1 MVDYSRMLF
10 DAFSG
15 PGDAIRANRIEKTR
29 NEQIDRNYAHTL
41 ERFAYEQGKDERD
54 FNYRGERDRIGDSQ
68 WQQGF
73 NLQQR
78 TANRLEAA
86 ASRPDI
92 ETFYDPDTGM
102 ETKGYYDPQSPTGFR
117 AVGGMKNPTGNI
129 PNGYQMRPDGG
140 GLTFIPGGPAD
151 PSVVSGLAGAR
162 GQGGGGRPLPAMTI
176 KDLGA
181 KGQSVDEMTRLT
193 AGFDDSYGGYGAAA
207 FGDAANL
214 VGRNYGMGYGDQAA
228 WWQDYQSSKNLRR
241 NQLFGSALTAHEKSE
256 FEKADINPGMSPA
269 TIRTN
274 LARQEEVAAKAARK
288 LASSYAVQGYSRE
301 AIEAALGMSLDDV
314 GGSPSGGGQRQ
325 QPSYQTQDIEAEMRR
340 RGLK

>member
-15 PGDAIRANRIEKTR
+15 PGDAIQKNRDRDAAIQAQEAR
-29 NEQIDRNYAHTL
+29 NVREDR
-41 ERFAYEQGKDERD
+41 RFDYQTQTDERD
-54 FNYRGERDRIGDSQ
+54 YARRLFRDEADDNYRAQ
-68 WQQGF
+68 TLA
-73 NLQQR
+73 LQQR
-78 TANRLEAA
+78 SADRLEAA
-86 ASRPDI
+86 AGRPSI
-92 ETFYDPDTGM
+92 ETFYDDQGR
-102 ETKGYYDPQSPTGFR
+102 ETKGIYDPSSPLGFR
-117 AVGGMKNPTGNI
+117 PVGGAKTPTGNI
-129 PNGYQMRPDGG
+129 PNGYQPAPGG

-151 PSVVSGLAGAR
+151 PSVISGLAGAR

-181 KGQSVDEMTRLT
+181 KGQSVDEMNRLT
-193 AGFDDSYGGYGAAA
+193 AGFDDSYGGYGAAGL
-207 FGDAANL
+207 GDAANV
-214 VGRNYGMGYGDQAA
+214 VGRNYGLGYGDQAA

-274 LARQEEVAAKAARK
+274 LARQEQLAAKAARK
-288 LASSYAVQGYSRE
+288 LASAYAVQGYSRE

-314 GGSPSGGGQRQ
+314 GGSTGGGGGRQQ
-325 QPSYQTQDIEAEMRR
+325 QPSYQTQDIEAELRR
-340 RGLK
+340 RGLR

>member
-1 MVDYSRMLF
+1 MADYSKFLF

-15 PGDAIRANRIEKTR
+15 PGDAIRDNRIEKR
-29 NEQIDRNYAHTL
+29 QNMESDRNYARAL
-41 ERFAYEQGKDERD
+41 GLDDWRKQVDERD
-54 FNYRGERDRIGDSQ
+54 FNYRGERDRVGDSQ

-86 ASRPDI
+86 ASRPNI
-92 ETFYDPDTGM
+92 ETFYDDQGR
-102 ETKGYYDPQSPTGFR
+102 ETKGIYDPSSPLGFR
-117 AVGGMKNPTGNI
+117 PVGGSKNPTGNI
-129 PNGYQMRPDGG
+129 PNGYQAAPGG

-151 PSVVSGLAGAR
+151 PAVISNLAGAR
-162 GQGGGGRPLPAMTI
+162 GQGGGSRPLPAMTI

-181 KGQSVDEMTRLT
+181 KGQAVDEMNRLT
-193 AGFDDSYGGYGAAA
+193 AGFDDSYGGYGAAG

-214 VGRNYGMGYGDQAA
+214 VGRNYGMGYGEQAA

-241 NQLFGSALTAHEKSE
+241 NQLFGSALTAHEKTE

-301 AIEAALGMSLDDV
+301 AIEAALGMSLDDID
-314 GGSPSGGGQRQ
+314 GPSSGGGGQQ
-325 QPSYQTQDIEAEMRR
+325 QPIYQTQDIEAEMRR
-340 RGLK
+340 RGLTR